1 MTPANLDA
9 VQSLFYFDGPL
20 SEVLRDRTNGALYYA
35 HWVDVDTE
43 CHTWL
48 VMPVTT
54 EQLQLLGD
62 AQLFILDLF
71 RAASVIYV
79 GRHDGPR
86 WHSMEAVPF
95 AHLNPEWVPAA
106 NAILPR
112 EMWHDP
118 EIAAQ

>member
-1 MTPANLDA
+1 MTPTNLDA

-20 SEVLRDRTNGALYYA
+20 SEVLRDRTTGALYYA

-48 VMPVTT
+48 VVPVTA

-62 AQLFILDLF
+62 ARLFICDLLETPGEVF
-71 RAASVIYV
+71 V
-79 GRHDGPR
+79 GRHDGHR

-106 NAILPR
+106 DAILPR
-112 EMWHDP
+112 ETWHDQ
-118 EIAAQ
+118 EMR